1 MCKVNKVYCYNPNHI
16 PTFKWNY
23 SAQRN
28 TSCINAHQQY
38 SVVWTIKGKYQ
49 LVNKLKLYRFASL
62 AYDHWLQDAWVQ
74 MKVFFSFFTTSYTK
88 CNMAFAHS
96 RITDFFFLNFNTAVQ
111 ILMGLLTNE
120 ENNLSCSYCPE
131 SMTITRHHRNIQT
144 DPRDVLQN
152 TTTLFLAFLLVSGPE
167 KERLNRLKFW
177 FYISWWNTC
186 YLHVTSN
193 SIDLR
198 IEGFRSQPF
207 YWDATL

>member
-1 MCKVNKVYCYNPNHI
+1 MDN
-16 PTFKWNY
+16 
-23 SAQRN
+23 
-28 TSCINAHQQY
+28 
-38 SVVWTIKGKYQ
+38 KGK
-49 LVNKLKLYRFASL
+49 VPASE
-62 AYDHWLQDAWVQ
+62 QT
-74 MKVFFSFFTTSYTK
+74 KVIPICFPCVWSLTSGRMGADEGFFFFFFTTSYTK

-96 RITDFFFLNFNTAVQ
+96 RITDFFFFNFNTAVQ